1 MTFES
6 DFYTIVFKIIFAILS
21 ITLTYFV
28 IPFLTEL
35 TERYKNDRIESFIK
49 ASVLA
54 AEQVI
59 KGSKKGTEKK
69 DKVLSMAS
77 AWLAEHHIIIS
88 EDELDAMIESFVYAM
103 NHPEEIAK

>member
-6 DFYTIVFKIIFAILS
+6 DFYTIVFKIIFAVLS

-69 DKVLSMAS
+69 DKVLTMTS